1 MKMSGLLWL
10 GNGPIEWAVQDVNRL
25 TWGFNRRLTTGGVM
39 DWSSYCREKEKIANK
54 NILQL
59 EVSMSNLKPQNQ
71 ILTELQIIGQSSV
84 IGR

>member
-39 DWSSYCREKEKIANK
+39 DWSSYCRERERIAK
-54 NILQL
+54 NNFIARGFNVQL
-59 EVSMSNLKPQNQ
+59 KTSKSIFN
-71 ILTELQIIGQSSV
+71 
-84 IGR
+84 